1 MKSLRN
7 WLLGAGIGLL
17 LAACSSSDTDEPI
30 VATALATPEPTVSVN
45 NSTATIRWKGIEN
58 AQQYGWE
65 LLKNSEATPR
75 SGNCFSSS
83 YSFEMEDGA
92 IYNFRVRA
100 LPLSGSAWAASEWS
114 EYVTVSS
121 SMLPAPRAELV
132 DGSLTDTSAE
142 LTWSAVEEASSYRF
156 ELYESG
162 ADKAVKSGSQSET
175 RVSFTE
181 LKAGT
186 GYRFRVQA
194 VSTSADKNDSAW
206 SESVVFT
213 TRKVEAL
220 NVPVAKVAAT
230 TAQGASLSWGKIEGA
245 AKYAYELNEGS
256 VEGTPVKSGETDGLD
271 ILFND
276 LKELTSYYF
285 RVKAVP
291 ASDDRYAQES
301 AFSEFV
307 SFRTRSAASQ
317 DLDLGLPAHEQDGVI
332 RAFPGAEGAG
342 MYTTGGRGGKVIHV
356 TNLNDSG
363 PGSLRAAV
371 NQSGART
378 VVFDVAGTITLN
390 SSLKIA
396 YPNLTIAGQTAPGD
410 GICLKGYGMEVNA
423 DNVIIRYLR
432 IRPGDENGNDGLDA
446 LGGRYMENIIV
457 DHCSLSWSTDECVS
471 FYVNRN
477 MTMQYCLA
485 YESLRNGKHN
495 KGTHGYGGIWGGAP
509 ASFHHNILAHHDSR
523 NPRLDSPEQYGD
535 GPTPGATAT
544 AKKIFIADRLLDFRN
559 NVVYNHCNYPAYG
572 GVDLTMNFVGNYY
585 KWGPA
590 SVNGAGPNA
599 AGTVQNGKARQ
610 YFASCDTYY
619 DGNGVSNTPA
629 KCVMGNQKIYY
640 GNNTN
645 VLDTS
650 VKNAA
655 TGSTVT
661 SDNAKGFVAG
671 TTSGA
676 GGSCPFSPV
685 WSSTPYEVANA
696 GVTCSVTTHTA
707 QEAFDILTRY
717 CGACLRQDAA
727 DARVLADVKNGTGTS
742 GKSGETT
749 STGLPRSWNG
759 IIDSPEDKGGYPELK
774 ATDEEIARAAE
785 DSDQDGIP
793 DYYEDL
799 FGLDRDDASDAAAK
813 TLDPQGL
820 YSNLEIY
827 LHYLVKDITAAQTAT
842 GAYAAIK

>member
-92 IYNFRVRA
+92 IYSFRVRA

-114 EYVTVSS
+114 EYVTASS
-121 SMLPAPRAELV
+121 NMLPAPRAELV

-220 NVPVAKVAAT
+220 NVPVAKVDAT

-256 VEGTPVKSGETDGLD
+256 VDGAPVKSGETDGLD

-307 SFRTRSAASQ
+307 GFRTRSAASQ

-342 MYTTGGRGGKVIHV
+342 MYTTGGRGGKIIHV
-356 TNLNDSG
+356 TNLNDNG
-363 PGSLRAAV
+363 PGSLRAAISERV
-371 NQSGART
+371 PRII
-378 VVFDVAGTITLN
+378 VFDVAGTIELKST
-390 SSLKIA
+390 LKI
-396 YPNLTIAGQTAPGD
+396 NTGNVSILGQTAPGD
-410 GICLKGYGMEVNA
+410 GICLKNYELGISA

-432 IRPGDENGNDGLDA
+432 IRPGDMAGNDGMDA
-446 LGGRYMENIIV
+446 LGARDMQNIII
-457 DHCSLSWSTDECVS
+457 DHCSMSWSTDECAS
-471 FYVNRN
+471 FYVNKN
-477 MTMQYCLA
+477 MTMQWCLM

-495 KGTHGYGGIWGGAP
+495 KGSHGYGGIWGGAP
-509 ASFHHNILAHHDSR
+509 ASFHHNVLAHHDSR
-523 NPRLDSPEQYGD
+523 NPRFDGPEQYGD
-535 GPTPGATAT
+535 QEQGRQNSKDKGIVSTN
-544 AKKIFIADRLLDFRN
+544 RLLDFRN
-559 NVVYNHCNYPAYG
+559 NVVYNFCNYGGYG
-572 GVDLTMNFVGNYY
+572 GVGISMNYIGNYY

-590 SVNGAGPNA
+590 SVKGCGPSYKD
-599 AGTVQNGKARQ
+599 GKESANKAVKRDKFFIADVF
-610 YFASCDTYY
+610 YN
-619 DGNGVSNTPA
+619 GNGLQTP
-629 KCVMGNQKIYY
+629 VRGNPSLYI
-640 GNNTN
+640 GDNRNNKF
-645 VLDTS
+645 DTTVGGDAS
-650 VKNAA
+650 VGDAITA
-655 TGSTVT
+655 
-661 SDNAKGFVAG
+661 DNKRGMSLNNNDTDKTIAHAWNWMSSPY
-671 TTSGA
+671 TILADGA
-676 GGSCPFSPV
+676 EC
-685 WSSTPYEVANA
+685 Y
-696 GVTCSVTTHTA
+696 VTTH
-707 QEAFDILTRY
+707 EADEAMNLAVKY
-717 CGACLRQDAA
+717 AGASLRMDAA
-727 DARVLADVKNGTGTS
+727 DRRVLDDVLSGTGTS
-742 GKSGETT
+742 GEGGGTT
-749 STGLPRSWNG
+749 IAGLKRSWYG
-759 IIDSPEDKGGYPELK
+759 IIDSQDDKGGYPDLK
-774 ATDEEIARAAE
+774 ATDEELLSVV
-785 DSDQDGIP
+785 DTDGDGIP
-793 DYYEDL
+793 DDYEDL
-799 FGLDRDDASDAAAK
+799 FGLDRNDASDGAAK

-820 YSNLEIY
+820 YTNFEIY
-827 LHYLVKDITAAQTAT
+827 AHYLVKDITLAQTRT
-842 GAYAAIK
+842 GSYSK

>member
-7 WLLGAGIGLL
+7 WLLGAGVGLL
-17 LAACSSSDTDEPI
+17 LAACGSSDTDEPF

-45 NSTATIRWKGIEN
+45 NSTATIRWTAIEN

-92 IYNFRVRA
+92 IYSFRVRA
-100 LPLSGSAWAASEWS
+100 LPLAGSAWAASEWS
-114 EYVTVSS
+114 EYVTASS
-121 SMLPAPRAELV
+121 NMLPAPRAELAA
-132 DGSLTDTSAE
+132 GSLTDTSAE
-142 LTWSAVEEASSYRF
+142 LTWSAVGEASSYRF

-206 SESVVFT
+206 SEAVVFT

-220 NVPVAKVAAT
+220 NVPVAKVDAT

-245 AKYAYELNEGS
+245 VEYAYELYSSLVDGA
-256 VEGTPVKSGETDGLD
+256 PVKSGETDGLD

-342 MYTTGGRGGKVIHV
+342 MYTTGGRGGKIIHV

-363 PGSLRAAV
+363 PGSLRAAISERV
-371 NQSGART
+371 PRII
-378 VVFDVAGTITLN
+378 VFDVAGTIELKST
-390 SSLKIA
+390 LKI
-396 YPNLTIAGQTAPGD
+396 NTGNVSILGQTAPGD
-410 GICLKGYGMEVNA
+410 GICLKNYELGISA

-432 IRPGDENGNDGLDA
+432 IRPGDMAGNDGMDA
-446 LGGRYMENIIV
+446 LGARDMQNIII
-457 DHCSLSWSTDECVS
+457 DHCSMSWSTDECAS
-471 FYVNRN
+471 FYVNKN
-477 MTMQYCLA
+477 MTMQWCLM

-495 KGTHGYGGIWGGAP
+495 KGSHGYGGIWGGAP
-509 ASFHHNILAHHDSR
+509 ASFHHNVLAHHDSR
-523 NPRLDSPEQYGD
+523 NPRFDGPEQYADQEQGRQS
-535 GPTPGATAT
+535 
-544 AKKIFIADRLLDFRN
+544 AKDKGIVSANRLLDFRN
-559 NVVYNHCNYPAYG
+559 NVVYNFCNYGGYG
-572 GVDLTMNFVGNYY
+572 GVGISMNYIGNYY

-590 SVNGAGPNA
+590 SVMGCGPSYKD
-599 AGTVQNGKARQ
+599 GKESANKAVKRDK
-610 YFASCDTYY
+610 FFIADTFYN
-619 DGNGVSNTPA
+619 GNGLQTPVRGNPSLYIGDNRNNKFDTTVGGNASVGDAITADNKRGMSLNNNDTDKTIAHAWNWVSSPYA
-629 KCVMGNQKIYY
+629 I
-640 GNNTN
+640 
-645 VLDTS
+645 LAD
-650 VKNAA
+650 
-655 TGSTVT
+655 
-661 SDNAKGFVAG
+661 G
-671 TTSGA
+671 TE
-676 GGSCPFSPV
+676 C
-685 WSSTPYEVANA
+685 Y
-696 GVTCSVTTHTA
+696 VTTH
-707 QEAFDILTRY
+707 EADEAMNLAVKY
-717 CGACLRQDAA
+717 AGASLRMDAA
-727 DARVLADVKNGTGTS
+727 DRRVLDDVLSGTGTS
-742 GKSGETT
+742 GEGGGTT
-749 STGLPRSWNG
+749 IAGLKRSWYG
-759 IIDSPEDKGGYPELK
+759 IIDSQDDKGGYPDLK
-774 ATDEEIARAAE
+774 ATDEELLSVV
-785 DSDQDGIP
+785 DTDGDGIP
-793 DYYEDL
+793 DDYEDL
-799 FGLDRDDASDAAAK
+799 FGLDRNDASDGAAK

-820 YSNLEIY
+820 YTNFEIY
-827 LHYLVKDITAAQTAT
+827 AHYLVKDITLAQTRT
-842 GAYAAIK
+842 GSYSK